1 MIKDIEKVK
10 NIEYNLNILK
20 VNNFLISES
29 GNIYGHVKE
38 FNKLKKD
45 IKYEAHRVISKKA
58 LELCSKG
65 KIFGSAIDVNG
76 NIYLFEIFSDTAYR
90 IVNVEIF
97 KEIVE
102 EVLNEKYIKK
112 NS

>member
-1 MIKDIEKVK
+1 MLKDIEKVK

-45 IKYEAHRVISKKA
+45 IKYEAHRVISKIV
-58 LELCSKG
+58 LELYSKG
-65 KIFGSAIDVNG
+65 KIYGSAIDING
-76 NIYLFEIFSDTAYR
+76 NTYDFEIFNDITYR
-90 IVNVEIF
+90 IIRIEKFNNDI
-97 KEIVE
+97 E
-102 EVLNEKYIKK
+102 EVLNEKYTKE
-112 NS
+112 NC